1 MIKGTFIVSLNLESL
16 RIMAK
21 KLLHI
26 VKNGEIVSTI
36 SFSTKKELAA
46 FAKEI
51 KTLSTL
57 GYTLAVSQTGEL
69 ND

>member
-1 MIKGTFIVSLNLESL
+1 
-16 RIMAK
+16 MAK

-36 SFSTKKELAA
+36 PFATKKELAA
-46 FAKEI
+46 FAKEV

-69 ND
+69 NG